1 MDLDLRHIE
10 VRPFSSSLHTT
21 FLMEINGH
29 FFEIG
34 KDSAELLNYLKEHGC
49 SDASIEAYVERHEGQ
64 FSKDNV
70 NAFLKMLAL
79 KLEEKKDGTNPRSTF
94 LYKYDLI
101 SSEKVRWL
109 SSPLRILFNS
119 YVLILVS
126 CVFVVIDFFY
136 FVKFYS
142 NNTHIYLNIYIII
155 GLFIFFIL
163 SSLMHELG
171 HASACHY
178 FQIPHGNIGLGLYL
192 NIPVFYTDV
201 SQVWKLPRKDR
212 FIVNLG
218 GVYFQLFLLIP
229 FLIAD
234 FFCHYPFFKYI
245 IVVMN
250 MNFVITLNPFFK
262 FDGYWILSD
271 ILGIANLRKKGTE
284 WIGYMWDKIRNKKG
298 MDRPYLFLLSK
309 SAKFGLVIYTVI
321 VNLFFGF
328 YFFYILPMFFVQFY
342 ETFPDRFVRLIR
354 ELTYRQTPDW
364 NNFQQIVLQLIFLLL
379 AIYMVYRIVYSFY
392 RKMCERKTL

>member
-298 MDRPYLFLLSK
+298 MDRPY
-309 SAKFGLVIYTVI
+309 
-321 VNLFFGF
+321 
-328 YFFYILPMFFVQFY
+328 
-342 ETFPDRFVRLIR
+342 
-354 ELTYRQTPDW
+354 
-364 NNFQQIVLQLIFLLL
+364 
-379 AIYMVYRIVYSFY
+379 
-392 RKMCERKTL
+392 